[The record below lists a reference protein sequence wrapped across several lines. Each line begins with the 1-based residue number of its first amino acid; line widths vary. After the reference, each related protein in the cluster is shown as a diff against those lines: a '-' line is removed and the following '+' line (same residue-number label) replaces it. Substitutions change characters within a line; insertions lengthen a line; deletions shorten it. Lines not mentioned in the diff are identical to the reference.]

1 MTLLNREGKGSA
13 FNYIVIFF
21 LGLLLASNGFLFY
34 QLYQNQKMTEGLRND
49 AINII
54 QAYNNLVNTLSQQGV
69 LKASPTAKTPQ
80 PTQPAQPT
88 QPVQPAETAPTNT
101 NQ

>member
-1 MTLLNREGKGSA
+1 MVLVSKEGKGSA

-21 LGLLLASNGFLFY
+21 IGLLLASNAFLFY
-34 QLYQNQKMTEGLRND
+34 QLYQTQKMTEGLRND

-69 LKASPTAKTPQ
+69 LKATPTTKD
-80 PTQPAQPT
+80 TQPETT
-88 QPVQPAETAPTNT
+88 QPVPPSAPANT

>member
-1 MTLLNREGKGSA
+1 MAIINREGKGSV
-13 FNYIVIFF
+13 FNYIVIFVMGV
-21 LGLLLASNGFLFY
+21 LIAANGFLFY
-34 QLYQNQKMTEGLRND
+34 QVYQTQKMTEGLRND

-69 LKASPTAKTPQ
+69 LKSTPATKT
-80 PTQPAQPT
+80 TQPEIT
-88 QPVQPAETAPTNT
+88 QPVPPAPANT